1 MLESP
6 NLVLRHMEGGHLL
19 TVIDNVYKVNG
30 QRVSPRCFLQLS
42 HDIKLDH
49 VTDDGMWVYVLRN
62 PVE

>member
-19 TVIDNVYKVNG
+19 LVADNVYKVNG
-30 QRVSPRCFLQLS
+30 QRISPRCFLALT
-42 HDIKLDH
+42 HDIKFDH
-49 VTDDGMWVYVLRN
+49 VTSDGLSVYVLRN